1 MELKTI
7 SIIYRRQ
14 SDNIIRALKMH
25 LIPSVP
31 FTEEELL
38 SKNPTRQTLKKIEVF
53 KSTVSYA
60 ILAELQK
67 NAEKGD
73 MVAIATLND
82 PHSAADYFRFIMVLA
97 ILHRRHTGV
106 KDVKTSKARGRRI
119 YKVQYYIDDDGT
131 PIMLNPVAQTKNKA
145 KMR

>member
-1 MELKTI
+1 LIKELRIK
-7 SIIYRRQ
+7 SIVYRGQR
-14 SDNIIRALKMH
+14 DTIIRALKMH
-25 LIPSVP
+25 LIPSVL

-38 SKNPTRQTLKKIEVF
+38 IKNLTRQTLRKIEVF
-53 KSTVSYA
+53 QSTVSYA

-67 NAEKGD
+67 KAEKGD

-97 ILHRRHTGV
+97 ILHRRHTAV

-131 PIMLNPVAQTKNKA
+131 PIMLNPVAQTKNKLS
-145 KMR
+145 